1 MSIATLVKSN
11 LGEKCLINIL
21 MNISTNALSD
31 YLECA
36 KIYKGASSKKNTNLV
51 KMIVYGHITNKINN
65 TNPVDISKIERNQI
79 LKKNEINVRLLPGH
93 GNVGRKRNKIMALT
107 NNSECVIEI
116 RE

>member
-1 MSIATLVKSN
+1 
-11 LGEKCLINIL
+11 

-36 KIYKGASSKKNTNLV
+36 KIYKSESSQKNTNLV

-65 TNPVDISKIERNQI
+65 TNPVDISKIERYQI
-79 LKKNEINVRLLPGH
+79 LQQNKINVTLLPGH